1 MTASDSVPDMS
12 ASSRTDPL
20 ILTAL
25 TKVLSKAGVE
35 LADVDIRNLS
45 VNLGLIRDLVR
56 KTHWLQEDS
65 SLIVPIDA
73 EGNLGSRFCS
83 YLWVLC
89 SYCRQRRP

>member
-25 TKVLSKAGVE
+25 TKVLSKAGAE

-65 SLIVPIDA
+65 SLIVLIDA
-73 EGNLGSRFCS
+73 EGNLGSRFCR

-89 SYCRQRRP
+89 SYCRQRHP

>member
-1 MTASDSVPDMS
+1 MS

-20 ILTAL
+20 ILIAL

-65 SLIVPIDA
+65 SLIVLIDA
-73 EGNLGSRFCS
+73 EGTLGSHCCS
-83 YLWVLC
+83 RLWVLC
-89 SYCRQRRP
+89 SCCRQRRPWLPRRQI